1 VSLKNLTLSGLI
13 GLLFFGMI
21 VEVEAKTFYR
31 HETVVQKKKVEEIK
45 PTVEYKDFEFTYDKV
60 DYKSIN
66 APVFSTTKKVIF
78 QPLNKPKK
86 DGRYANMMNAIS
98 NHEKEQP
105 PGWGELVLAVMEEV
119 DELKQLKM
127 ANAIINKVPYKDGTD
142 GTYYHPAKLYKKGG
156 VCKDMTVAKYLLLK
170 DAGYDVSKLRVA
182 VLTPKINK
190 PESPFHVVLVANANK
205 KDYILDLM
213 PAYLAEQERT
223 KMKTTTDKQ
232 IKEIR
237 EAGLDIDDLSDKEL
251 INPKGF
257 YSLEKY
263 VSERGL
269 IWTGNENGIREQFI
283 EDLTP
288 PKKVKV
294 AKSKK

>member
-1 VSLKNLTLSGLI
+1 M
-13 GLLFFGMI
+13 GLLFFGMVI
-21 VEVEAKTFYR
+21 ETEAKTFYKY
-31 HETVVQKKKVEEIK
+31 EPVVQKKKIEEVK

-105 PGWGELVLAVMEEV
+105 PGWGELVLAVMEET
-119 DELKQLKM
+119 DDLKKLKM

-213 PAYLAEQERT
+213 PAYLAEQERS
-223 KMKTTTDKQ
+223 KNKTTSDKQ
-232 IKEIR
+232 LKEIR

-269 IWTGNENGIREQFI
+269 IWTGNEVGIREQFV

-294 AKSKK
+294 AKNKK